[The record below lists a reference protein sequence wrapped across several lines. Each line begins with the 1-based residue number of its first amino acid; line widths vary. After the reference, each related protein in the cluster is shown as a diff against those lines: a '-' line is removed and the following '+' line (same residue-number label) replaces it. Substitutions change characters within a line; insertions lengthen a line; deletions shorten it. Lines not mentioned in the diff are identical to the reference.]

1 MIAHPTPCSIGIVG
15 AGAIVTQHHLPVLL
29 ARPDVRIAYL
39 ADTRNVGNIARLSG
53 SSVFLLPQQLDSL
66 PRVDAVLLATPWG
79 ARGPYYDAFAT
90 AGIPVMAEKPFA
102 IQQAEH
108 VALIR
113 ANPRLACNYNRR
125 WFSSIL
131 SIKAMVAAQ
140 PFGRLRSVSVCESA
154 MMRGTGKGEQHY
166 QFKRE
171 LSGGGILAER
181 GVHTLSQLDSIF
193 EHFDLEVTAGDG
205 ILQDGLDVQVK
216 ASLLATTGDVRV
228 PIEYFLTL
236 LRPAPSLSVYRFEH
250 ASITFDHG
258 VPGAQPVMHA
268 VANQRA
274 ESWLV
279 TSRAACGA
287 TEINQSF
294 HLQWDS
300 FLATV
305 RGESALQSEID
316 TSLRTTTMVEKIY
329 QLIR

>member
-1 MIAHPTPCSIGIVG
+1 MMAQSSPCSIGIVG

-39 ADTRNVGNIARLSG
+39 ADTRNVSALAAISG
-53 SSVFLLPQQLDSL
+53 SSAFLLPQQLDSL

-79 ARGPYYDAFAT
+79 ARAPYYEAFAR

-102 IQQAEH
+102 MLETEH
-108 VALIR
+108 AALIR
-113 ANPRLACNYNRR
+113 ANPRLTCNYNRR

-131 SIKAMVAAQ
+131 SMKAIMATQ
-140 PFGRLRSVSVCESA
+140 PLGRLKSVSVCESA

-181 GVHTLSQLDSIF
+181 GVHTLSQLDFIF
-193 EHFDLEVTAGDG
+193 ANFDLQVTAGEG

-216 ASLLATTGDVRV
+216 AALLATSGDARV
-228 PIEYFLTL
+228 PIDYFLTL

-250 ASITFDHG
+250 ASISFDHG
-258 VPGAQPVMHA
+258 VPGAQLVMHA
-268 VANQRA
+268 GVNQRA
-274 ESWLV
+274 DSWLV
-279 TSRAACGA
+279 TSRAQLSAS
-287 TEINQSF
+287 EINQSF

-305 RGESALQSEID
+305 RGESPLQPEID
-316 TSLRTTTMVEKIY
+316 TSLRTTTMVEKLY
-329 QLIR
+329 QLMR

>member
-1 MIAHPTPCSIGIVG
+1 MSRHSRRCSVGIVG
-15 AGAIVTQHHLPVLL
+15 AGAIVLQHHLPVLL
-29 ARPDVRIAYL
+29 ARPDVRIEYV
-39 ADTRNVGNIARLSG
+39 ADTRDICGIATICG
-53 SSVFLLPQQLDSL
+53 APAFLLPQQIESL

-79 ARGPYYDAFAT
+79 ARDPYYDAFAR
-90 AGIPVMAEKPFA
+90 AGIPVLAEKPFA
-102 IQQAEH
+102 MLEKDHAS
-108 VALIR
+108 LIR
-113 ANPRLACNYNRR
+113 ANPRLSCNYNRR

-131 SIKAMVAAQ
+131 SLKTIVGAR
-140 PFGRLRSVSVCESA
+140 PFGRLQTVSVCESA

-181 GVHTLSQLDSIF
+181 GVHTLSQLDTIF
-193 EHFDLEVTAGDG
+193 ETFDLQVTGGEG

-216 ASLLATTGDVRV
+216 ASLLATDGDTQV
-228 PIEYFLTL
+228 PIDYFLTL

-258 VPGAQPVMHA
+258 IPGAQPVMHS
-268 VANQRA
+268 VANRQA
-274 ESWLV
+274 HSWLV
-279 TSRAACGA
+279 TSKASQGA

-300 FLATV
+300 FLSKV
-305 RGESALQSEID
+305 RGESPLEPEVD
-316 TSLRTTTMVEKIY
+316 TSLRTTTMVENIY